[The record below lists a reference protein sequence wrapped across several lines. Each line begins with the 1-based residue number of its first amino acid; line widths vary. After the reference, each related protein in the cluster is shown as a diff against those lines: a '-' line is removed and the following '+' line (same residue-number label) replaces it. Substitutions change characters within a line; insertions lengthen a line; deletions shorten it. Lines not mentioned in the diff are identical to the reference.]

1 MNRKINAYYWCPES
15 GDRGHRVT
23 LEHPSKI
30 GVRDFDGVVVL
41 TSFPNAAL
49 KKALR
54 DAMWP
59 VLRND
64 PSLAAVISDNFMKE
78 LERMHAAE
86 AAGMAPAIHPASDKP
101 ASEGEI

>member
-1 MNRKINAYYWCPES
+1 M
-15 GDRGHRVT
+15 T